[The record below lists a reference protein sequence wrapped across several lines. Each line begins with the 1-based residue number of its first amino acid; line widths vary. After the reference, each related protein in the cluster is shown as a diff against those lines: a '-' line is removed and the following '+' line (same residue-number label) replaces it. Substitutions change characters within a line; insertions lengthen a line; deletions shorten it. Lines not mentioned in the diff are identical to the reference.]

1 MKFDK
6 QIVHNYSTYS
16 LSSEKYIALSYS
28 LDTHNPSRTNANMI
42 YTEFEVLY
50 SSLLR
55 DIGNIRE
62 TDLELIK
69 TKLQNT

>member
-16 LSSEKYIALSYS
+16 LSNEKYIASSYS

-50 SSLLR
+50 
-55 DIGNIRE
+55 
-62 TDLELIK
+62 
-69 TKLQNT
+69 